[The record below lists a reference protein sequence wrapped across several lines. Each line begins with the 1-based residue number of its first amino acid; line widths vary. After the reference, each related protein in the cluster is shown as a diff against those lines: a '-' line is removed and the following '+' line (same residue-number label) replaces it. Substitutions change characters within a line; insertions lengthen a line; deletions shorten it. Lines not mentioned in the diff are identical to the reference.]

1 MRLIDRCGWN
11 VQGAE
16 LSQVSLLTTW
26 RDLSIE
32 GIAHIVIFD
41 QRQRA
46 FRVPASPVD
55 SFLRLD
61 YPIARRFQLPHQMT
75 QNC

>member
-1 MRLIDRCGWN
+1 MRLIDQCDWN

-26 RDLSIE
+26 RDLCIE
-32 GIAHIVIFD
+32 GIAHIISSISM
-41 QRQRA
+41 
-46 FRVPASPVD
+46 FRVHASPVG
-55 SFLRLD
+55 SFFRLD
-61 YPIARRFQLPHQMT
+61 CPIGRRFQLPHQMT